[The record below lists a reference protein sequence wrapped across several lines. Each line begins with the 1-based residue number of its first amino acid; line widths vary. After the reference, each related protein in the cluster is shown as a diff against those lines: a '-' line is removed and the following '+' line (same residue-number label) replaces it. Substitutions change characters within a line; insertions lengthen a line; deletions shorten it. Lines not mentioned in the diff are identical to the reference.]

1 MIYTKG
7 LPYGIFMRQ
16 IIKDM
21 NEKGQLH
28 QLTKKWEWNQP
39 DCQPVHRKGTPI
51 SFGKLTTLFLEI
63 ALGVLLTLIIL
74 FAEKIHSIYRPVNQH
89 HQSVLNIN
97 HGHSDA
103 MKIILKDMKEV
114 LQRRNIDNVELN
126 LLIKK
131 TENKLKQ

>member
-1 MIYTKG
+1 MK
-7 LPYGIFMRQ
+7 Q
-16 IIKDM
+16 IVKEM
-21 NEKGQLH
+21 NEKGQLD
-28 QLTKKWEWNQP
+28 QLTKKWELKQP
-39 DCQPVHRKGTPI
+39 DCKPAYRKGTPL

-63 ALGVLLTLIIL
+63 ALGVLLTLILL

-114 LQRRNIDNVELN
+114 LQRRNINNVELN

>member
-16 IIKDM
+16 IIKEM
-21 NEKGQLH
+21 NENGQLH

-63 ALGVLLTLIIL
+63 TLGVLLTLIIL
-74 FAEKIHSIYRPVNQH
+74 FAEKIHSIFRPVNQH
-89 HQSVLNIN
+89 HHQMVFKNSL
-97 HGHSDA
+97 
-103 MKIILKDMKEV
+103 KIILKNLKDN
-114 LQRRNIDNVELN
+114 LQRCNRKDVESSWVELN
-126 LLIKK
+126 LLFEQV
-131 TENKLKQ
+131 ENKLT